1 MNHEKYKHEAI
12 ENATI
17 IIAYILL
24 FPVLLVFNLLKRDC
38 KNGKIF

>member
-1 MNHEKYKHEAI
+1 MNHKKYKYQAI

-24 FPVLLVFNLLKRDC
+24 FPVLLVFDLIKRDC